1 MRTLRNLRNNTIY
14 EGKEDLLKVEK
25 MKYYTSPDWKD
36 KNLGTVVIDNDG
48 KSENIECKDIA
59 KNIES
64 FIRTKSSTII
74 LMAGDHTLRVKKS
87 EISKLAVSPYD
98 NISAEMVNLDGT
110 TSKVSLH
117 MLNEGMYWAER
128 KFNYKYGSYIFEKGG
143 EDNLTL
149 GKGLAAG
156 LMGCFT
162 AFATTKDMDIVS
174 LMIGIAGILAVGA
187 GTGAIQGLGKLK
199 DKLFGKDEDALDNA
213 RAAAVAGIK
222 DKEEETGKK
231 DDDDKT
237 GLDEDVLSFF
247 YNADGTQKSIDDI
260 KKEVGDIPQDQLDE
274 IKKKVDDFAKDPE
287 NEKLIKEKGEWIS
300 KLSPD
305 DKKLL
310 DDKAKASIG
319 VMVAQKKKDA
329 SDKMIKEMEDELKK
343 LKDANDPDQ
352 EDYMKTLEN
361 NLNTK
366 KEEQKKIDEELETS
380 KKTLSEAT
388 EKVNSSEAMKS
399 KPSLKK
405 PNIPNSIGKNSGDPD
420 PNGEPGKGE
429 NSENGDPDP
438 EGGKGENGD
447 PDPDDDD
454 KPSDDEEGDEE
465 KEEEEVDPD
474 TGEKIKVSVQTK
486 TGKRGGKYFR
496 TKRKGADRWSGWQS
510 GHYGKK

>member
-87 EISKLAVSPYD
+87 EISKLAVSPYY

-117 MLNEGMYWAER
+117 MLNEGMRWVEG
-128 KFNYKYGSYIFEKGG
+128 KFNCGYESYILEKGG
-143 EDNLTL
+143 EIDLTL

-162 AFATTKDMDIVS
+162 AFVSNKDMDIVS
-174 LMIGIAGILAVGA
+174 LMIGIAGVLAVGA
-187 GTGAIQGLGKLK
+187 GTGAMQGLGKLK

-231 DDDDKT
+231 DDDKT
-237 GLDEDVLSFF
+237 ELDEDILSFF
-247 YNADGTQKSIDDI
+247 YNADGTQKSIDDV

-287 NEKLIKEKGEWIS
+287 NKKLLEEKGEWVS

-329 SDKMIKEMEDELKK
+329 SYKIIKEMEDELKK
-343 LKDANDPDQ
+343 LKDKNDPDQ

-366 KEEQKKIDEELETS
+366 KEEQKKIDEELETA

-399 KPSLKK
+399 KPSLKT
-405 PNIPNSIGKNSGDPD
+405 PNIPNSISQNSGDPD
-420 PNGEPGKGE
+420 PK
-429 NSENGDPDP
+429 
-438 EGGKGENGD
+438 GGKDENGD

-474 TGEKIKVSVQTK
+474 TGKKIKVSVQTK
-486 TGKRGGKYFR
+486 TGERGGKYFR

>member
-162 AFATTKDMDIVS
+162 AFATSKDMDIVS
-174 LMIGIAGILAVGA
+174 LMIGITGILAVGA
-187 GTGAIQGLGKLK
+187 GAGAVQGLGKLK

-231 DDDDKT
+231 DNDDDKT

-260 KKEVGDIPQDQLDE
+260 KKDVGDIPQDQLDE

-343 LKDANDPDQ
+343 LKDKNDPDQ

-420 PNGEPGKGE
+420 P
-429 NSENGDPDP
+429 NGDPDP

>member
-110 TSKVSLH
+110 TSEVSLH
-117 MLNEGMYWAER
+117 MLNEGMRCVEG
-128 KFNYKYGSYIFEKGG
+128 KFNCGYESYILEKGG
-143 EDNLTL
+143 ESDLTL

-162 AFATTKDMDIVS
+162 SFVSNKDMDIIS
-174 LMIGIAGILAVGA
+174 LMIGIAGVLAVGA
-187 GTGAIQGLGKLK
+187 GTGAMQGLGKLK

-231 DDDDKT
+231 DDDKT
-237 GLDEDVLSFF
+237 ELDEDVLSFF

-260 KKEVGDIPQDQLDE
+260 KKDVGDIPQDQLDE
-274 IKKKVDDFAKDPE
+274 IKKKVDDFVKDPE
-287 NEKLIKEKGEWIS
+287 NKKLLEEKGEWVS

-329 SDKMIKEMEDELKK
+329 SDKMIKEMEDELKN
-343 LKDANDPDQ
+343 LKDKNDPDQ

-366 KEEQKKIDEELETS
+366 KEEQKKINEELETS

-405 PNIPNSIGKNSGDPD
+405 PNIPNSMSQNSGDPD
-420 PNGEPGKGE
+420 PK
-429 NSENGDPDP
+429 
-438 EGGKGENGD
+438 GGKGEKGENG
-447 PDPDDDD
+447 
-454 KPSDDEEGDEE
+454 E
-465 KEEEEVDPD
+465 K
-474 TGEKIKVSVQTK
+474 GEKIKVSVQTK
-486 TGKRGGKYFR
+486 TGERGGKYFR

>member
-1 MRTLRNLRNNTIY
+1 MRTLRNLRDNTIY

-117 MLNEGMYWAER
+117 MLNEGMRRVEG
-128 KFNYKYGSYIFEKGG
+128 KFNCGYESYIIEKGG
-143 EDNLTL
+143 EIDFTL

-162 AFATTKDMDIVS
+162 SFVSNKDMDIIS
-174 LMIGIAGILAVGA
+174 LMIGIAGVLAVGA
-187 GTGAIQGLGKLK
+187 GTGAMQGLGKLK
-199 DKLFGKDEDALDNA
+199 DKLFSKDEDALDNA

-231 DDDDKT
+231 DNDA
-237 GLDEDVLSFF
+237 DEDVDEDILSFF

-260 KKEVGDIPQDQLDE
+260 KKDVGDIPQDQLDE

-287 NEKLIKEKGEWIS
+287 NKKLLEEKGEWVS

-343 LKDANDPDQ
+343 LKDKNDPDQ

-388 EKVNSSEAMKS
+388 EKVNSSEAIKS

-405 PNIPNSIGKNSGDPD
+405 PNIPNSISQNSGDPD
-420 PNGEPGKGE
+420 PKGGKGK
-429 NSENGDPDP
+429 NGDP
-438 EGGKGENGD
+438 GQN
-447 PDPDDDD
+447 DDD

-474 TGEKIKVSVQTK
+474 TGKKIKVSVQTK
-486 TGKRGGKYFR
+486 TGERGGKYFR

-510 GHYGKK
+510 GYYGKK

>member
-25 MKYYTSPDWKD
+25 MKYYTSPDWKN
-36 KNLGTVVIDNDG
+36 KNLDTVVIDNDG

-117 MLNEGMYWAER
+117 MLNEGMRWVEG
-128 KFNYKYGSYIFEKGG
+128 KFNCGYESYILEKGG
-143 EDNLTL
+143 ESDLAL

-162 AFATTKDMDIVS
+162 SFVSNKDMDIIS
-174 LMIGIAGILAVGA
+174 LMIGIAGVLAVGA
-187 GTGAIQGLGKLK
+187 GTGVMQGLGELK
-199 DKLFGKDEDALDNA
+199 DKLFDKDEDALDNA

-222 DKEEETGKK
+222 DKEEETDKK
-231 DDDDKT
+231 DNDADENV
-237 GLDEDVLSFF
+237 DEDILSFF

-260 KKEVGDIPQDQLDE
+260 KKDVGDIPQDQLDE

-287 NEKLIKEKGEWIS
+287 NKKLLEEKGEGVS

-366 KEEQKKIDEELETS
+366 KEEQKKINEELETA

-399 KPSLKK
+399 KPSLKT
-405 PNIPNSIGKNSGDPD
+405 PNIPNSISQNSGDPD
-420 PNGEPGKGE
+420 PKGGKGE
-429 NSENGDPDP
+429 N
-438 EGGKGENGD
+438 GENGD

-474 TGEKIKVSVQTK
+474 TGKKIKVSVQTK
-486 TGKRGGKYFR
+486 TGERGGKYFR

-510 GHYGKK
+510 GYYGKK

>member
-143 EDNLTL
+143 ESDLTL

-162 AFATTKDMDIVS
+162 AFATNKDMDIVS
-174 LMIGIAGILAVGA
+174 LMIGITGILAVGA
-187 GTGAIQGLGKLK
+187 GAGAVQGLGKLK

-231 DDDDKT
+231 DDDNKT
-237 GLDEDVLSFF
+237 ELDEDVLSFF

-260 KKEVGDIPQDQLDE
+260 KKDVGDIPQDQLDE

-329 SDKMIKEMEDELKK
+329 SDKMIKEMEDELKN
-343 LKDANDPDQ
+343 LKDKNDPDQ

-405 PNIPNSIGKNSGDPD
+405 PNIPNSISQNSGDPD
-420 PNGEPGKGE
+420 PKGGKGE
-429 NSENGDPDP
+429 NGEPDP
-438 EGGKGENGD
+438 EGGKGENGENGD
-447 PDPDDDD
+447 PDPNEDDPKKGENDG
-454 KPSDDEEGDEE
+454 KTEE
-465 KEEEEVDPD
+465 KEA
-474 TGEKIKVSVQTK
+474 TEKDDKGNEIKVKIQNW
-486 TGKRGGKYFR
+486 TGPRGGKWFR
-496 TKRKGADRWSGWQS
+496 TKRGNEEWSEWQN
-510 GHYGKK
+510 GHYGEK

>member
-25 MKYYTSPDWKD
+25 MKYYTSSDWKD
-36 KNLGTVVIDNDG
+36 KNLDTVVIDNDG

-117 MLNEGMYWAER
+117 MLNEGMCCVEG
-128 KFNYKYGSYIFEKGG
+128 KFNCGYESYILEKLGD
-143 EDNLTL
+143 DNLTL

-162 AFATTKDMDIVS
+162 SFVSNKDMDIIS
-174 LMIGIAGILAVGA
+174 LMIGIAGVLAVGA
-187 GTGAIQGLGKLK
+187 GTGAMQGLGKLK

-231 DDDDKT
+231 DDDADKDI
-237 GLDEDVLSFF
+237 DEDVLSFF

-260 KKEVGDIPQDQLDE
+260 KKDVGDIPQDQLDE

-287 NEKLIKEKGEWIS
+287 NKKLLEEKGEWVS

-305 DKKLL
+305 DKKML
-310 DDKAKASIG
+310 DGKAKASIG
-319 VMVAQKKKDA
+319 VIVAQKKKDA
-329 SDKMIKEMEDELKK
+329 SDKIIKDIEGELKK

-380 KKTLSEAT
+380 KKTLSEAN
-388 EKVNSSEAMKS
+388 EKVNSSKAMKS
-399 KPSLKK
+399 KPSLKT
-405 PNIPNSIGKNSGDPD
+405 PNIPNSMSKNSGDPG
-420 PNGEPGKGE
+420 PKG
-429 NSENGDPDP
+429 D
-438 EGGKGENGD
+438 KGENGD

-496 TKRKGADRWSGWQS
+496 TKRKGADRWSGWQ
-510 GHYGKK
+510 GGVYGKR

>member
-1 MRTLRNLRNNTIY
+1 MRTLRNLKDNTIY

-117 MLNEGMYWAER
+117 MLNEGMRWVEG
-128 KFNYKYGSYIFEKGG
+128 KFNCGYESHILEKLG
-143 EDNLTL
+143 DDKLTL

-162 AFATTKDMDIVS
+162 SFVSNKDTDIIS
-174 LMIGIAGILAVGA
+174 LMISIAGVLAVGV
-187 GTGAIQGLGKLK
+187 GTGAVQGLGKLK

-231 DDDDKT
+231 DDDI
-237 GLDEDVLSFF
+237 DEDMLSFF

-274 IKKKVDDFAKDPE
+274 IKKKVDDFTKDPE
-287 NEKLIKEKGEWIS
+287 NEKLLKEKGEWIS
-300 KLSPD
+300 KLSSD

-329 SDKMIKEMEDELKK
+329 SDKMIKEMEDELKN
-343 LKDANDPDQ
+343 LKDKNDPDQ

-380 KKTLSEAT
+380 KKTLSEVT

-405 PNIPNSIGKNSGDPD
+405 PNIPNSISQNSGDPN
-420 PNGEPGKGE
+420 PK
-429 NSENGDPDP
+429 S
-438 EGGKGENGD
+438 GKGENGD
-447 PDPDDDD
+447 PDLGDGD

-474 TGEKIKVSVQTK
+474 TGEKIKVLVQTK
-486 TGKRGGKYFR
+486 TGERGGKYFR

>member
-48 KSENIECKDIA
+48 KIENIECKDIA

-74 LMAGDHTLRVKKS
+74 LMAGNHTLRVKKS

-117 MLNEGMYWAER
+117 MLNEGMRCVEG
-128 KFNYKYGSYIFEKGG
+128 KFNCGHESYILEKLGD
-143 EDNLTL
+143 DNLTL

-162 AFATTKDMDIVS
+162 SFVSNKDMDIIS
-174 LMIGIAGILAVGA
+174 LMIGIAGVLAVGA
-187 GTGAIQGLGKLK
+187 GAGAVQGLGKLK

-231 DDDDKT
+231 DDDKT
-237 GLDEDVLSFF
+237 ELDEDVLSFF

-287 NEKLIKEKGEWIS
+287 NKKLLEEKGEWVS

-329 SDKMIKEMEDELKK
+329 SDKMIKEMEVELKK

-405 PNIPNSIGKNSGDPD
+405 PNIPNSISQNS
-420 PNGEPGKGE
+420 
-429 NSENGDPDP
+429 GDPDP
-438 EGGKGENGD
+438 EGGKGENGENGD
-447 PDPDDDD
+447 PTPDDDD

-486 TGKRGGKYFR
+486 TGERGGKYFR
-496 TKRKGADRWSGWQS
+496 TKRKGADRWSEWQS
-510 GHYGKK
+510 GVYGKK

>member
-1 MRTLRNLRNNTIY
+1 MRTLRNLRDNTIY

-128 KFNYKYGSYIFEKGG
+128 KFNYGYESHILEKLGD
-143 EDNLTL
+143 DNLTL

-162 AFATTKDMDIVS
+162 SFVSNKDMDIIS
-174 LMIGIAGILAVGA
+174 LMIGIAGVLAVGA
-187 GTGAIQGLGKLK
+187 GTGAMQGLGKLK

-260 KKEVGDIPQDQLDE
+260 KKDVGDIPQDQLDE

-287 NEKLIKEKGEWIS
+287 NKKLLEEKGEWVS

-329 SDKMIKEMEDELKK
+329 SDKIIKDMENELKK

-399 KPSLKK
+399 KPALKK
-405 PNIPNSIGKNSGDPD
+405 PNIPNSISQNSGDPD
-420 PNGEPGKGE
+420 PKGGKG
-429 NSENGDPDP
+429 D
-438 EGGKGENGD
+438 KGENGD

-510 GHYGKK
+510 GYYGKNNIYDA